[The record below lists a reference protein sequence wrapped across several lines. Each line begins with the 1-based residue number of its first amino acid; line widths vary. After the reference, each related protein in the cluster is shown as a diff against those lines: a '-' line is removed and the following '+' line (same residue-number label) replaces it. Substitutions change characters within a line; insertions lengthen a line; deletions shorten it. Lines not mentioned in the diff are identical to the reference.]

1 MILAQLILERMI
13 WGTTMHVGRQL
24 RNLPSRCERWQLMTL
39 SVQPE
44 WLHRHVCRPTCHND
58 KPDEPFREVVLHLIV
73 ELPGE
78 GVLQLADEGNQE
90 GDAKDGQPAGRAT

>member
-1 MILAQLILERMI
+1 MK
-13 WGTTMHVGRQL
+13 HVGRQL
-24 RNLPSRCERWQLMTL
+24 RSLPRRRETWQLVTL

-58 KPDEPFREVVLHLIV
+58 KPDEPLGEVVLHLIV

-78 GVLQLADEGNQE
+78 GVLQLADEGYQE
-90 GDAKDGQPAGRAT
+90 GDAKDSQPANRST